1 MGGEMMMQGLI
12 GLSKLFALVNAS
24 ALALGRWLGAA
35 CILLMVIFILA
46 QVFFRYVIGLA
57 LPWPEEASR
66 FLMLWSAGLMIG
78 TAYRRGGFVAIELL
92 VALLPG
98 LLRHILTL
106 ALLSMALVI
115 LWKAWQIGLREVTGL
130 AGRFGTD
137 SLNVPTSWDFSTW
150 RKVPKSWQMS
160 SMLVGIA
167 ALISVTLEMMLR
179 EVISALGRRDDLPAI
194 SDQVMLGA
202 E

>member
-1 MGGEMMMQGLI
+1 MQVLI
-12 GLSKLFALVNAS
+12 GLSRLFALVNTS
-24 ALALGRWLGAA
+24 ALTLGRWLGAL
-35 CILLMVIFILA
+35 CILFMVIFILA
-46 QVFFRYVIGLA
+46 QVFFRYVIGTA

-92 VALLPG
+92 VVLLPR
-98 LLRHILTL
+98 LLRHLLTL
-106 ALLSMALVI
+106 LLFSVALII

-137 SLNVPTSWDFSTW
+137 SLSVPISWDLSTW
-150 RKVPKSWQMS
+150 KKVPKSWQMT
-160 SMLVGIA
+160 SMLVGIG
-167 ALISVTLEMMLR
+167 ALVSVTLELMLR
-179 EVISALGRRDDLPAI
+179 EVISLLGRGEDLPAI
-194 SDQVMLGA
+194 ADQVVLGA